1 VACVVVAAAAVT
13 VTVLRAEADRTSPVG
28 RLATTGAVVTVTA
41 RVTSDPL
48 LRAGPHGR
56 YSLTRVTVLS
66 VRTGAGPG
74 QRTHVPALVVGD
86 EQWRGVR
93 LGETVT
99 TSGRLGPSSGPDL
112 AGVLSARRTPQVVR
126 PSPRVFEA
134 AEAVRA
140 GIRRAVRAAPPD
152 ARALV
157 PALVVGDDQQ
167 LPGEV
172 VDDFRT
178 CGLTHLAAVSGTNL
192 TLVAGFLLLVA
203 RWVGVR
209 ARGLVVVGVLG
220 VVGFV
225 VLARPEPSVLR
236 AAAMGSVALLGMGSR
251 GSDRGL
257 RALGVALVALLLLDP
272 WLAASAGFVLST
284 LATAG
289 ILVLGPPFRDALTR
303 WLPRW
308 AAEALAVPF
317 AAQLACTPVVAALS
331 GQVSLVAVLAN
342 LLAAPAVGPA
352 TVLGLLGG
360 LLVLVCG
367 PLGLAAGW
375 AAGMCAAWIVAVA
388 VRLAEL
394 PQPSIGWHAG
404 GLSVALLA
412 VVCVLTA
419 VVAGRLLRR
428 AVWSATLGVV
438 LVVVLLRPLPTP
450 GWPPAGWV
458 LVACDVGQGD
468 GLVLRAGKATGVVVD
483 TGPDPRAM
491 DRCLDRLG
499 IDRVP
504 VLVLTHFH
512 ADHVDG
518 LPGVLGG
525 RSVGEVDV
533 TATQDPAY
541 GADEV
546 AHEVREAHVPERVPV
561 LGEVRRAGA
570 VSWRVVGPV
579 TTPSA
584 VGHGEEGSLANNAS
598 LVLLVRVQG
607 IDILMS
613 GDMEPEA
620 QRALAAAV
628 PDLHADVLKVPH
640 HGSRYQDPA
649 LLAGLGARLAVISV
663 GADNDYGHPAAA
675 TVAMLRAAGMRV
687 ERTDLDGDVAVTVRA
702 GRLGVT
708 SR

>member
-1 VACVVVAAAAVT
+1 
-13 VTVLRAEADRTSPVG
+13 
-28 RLATTGAVVTVTA
+28 
-41 RVTSDPL
+41 
-48 LRAGPHGR
+48 
-56 YSLTRVTVLS
+56 
-66 VRTGAGPG
+66 
-74 QRTHVPALVVGD
+74 
-86 EQWRGVR
+86 
-93 LGETVT
+93 
-99 TSGRLGPSSGPDL
+99 
-112 AGVLSARRTPQVVR
+112 
-126 PSPRVFEA
+126 
-134 AEAVRA
+134 
-140 GIRRAVRAAPPD
+140 
-152 ARALV
+152 
-157 PALVVGDDQQ
+157 
-167 LPGEV
+167 
-172 VDDFRT
+172 
-178 CGLTHLAAVSGTNL
+178 
-192 TLVAGFLLLVA
+192 
-203 RWVGVR
+203 
-209 ARGLVVVGVLG
+209 
-220 VVGFV
+220 
-225 VLARPEPSVLR
+225 
-236 AAAMGSVALLGMGSR
+236 
-251 GSDRGL
+251 
-257 RALGVALVALLLLDP
+257 
-272 WLAASAGFVLST
+272 
-284 LATAG
+284 
-289 ILVLGPPFRDALTR
+289 
-303 WLPRW
+303 
-308 AAEALAVPF
+308 
-317 AAQLACTPVVAALS
+317 
-331 GQVSLVAVLAN
+331 
-342 LLAAPAVGPA
+342 
-352 TVLGLLGG
+352 
-360 LLVLVCG
+360 
-367 PLGLAAGW
+367 
-375 AAGMCAAWIVAVA
+375 
-388 VRLAEL
+388 
-394 PQPSIGWHAG
+394 
-404 GLSVALLA
+404 VALLA